1 MGKEINIY
9 WTLQRIIRFSPQS
22 PSQVTIVLIPIAQM
36 RKLRC
41 RVKLQAQ
48 DHMIGKCQKPGPCH
62 TYSVD
67 STRGW
72 GGAPFYLNSPHLHHE
87 DSSEF
92 SVSLRRCPN
101 SYPFLFLSQGLSH
114 LIIRHCI
121 LTPTTTTMK
130 LPNESSR
137 PPSSHHFLL
146 FSCLRPVLWG
156 TYSVPRE
163 RPRAGSSL

>member
-1 MGKEINIY
+1 MYSALFSFLSFWNSLAVRDLPFTPSLPLTVRMSPVGKEINIY

-101 SYPFLFLSQGLSH
+101 SYSFLFLSQGLSH

-121 LTPTTTTMK
+121 LTP
-130 LPNESSR
+130 
-137 PPSSHHFLL
+137 HHHHHEA
-146 FSCLRPVLWG
+146 PK
-156 TYSVPRE
+156 
-163 RPRAGSSL
+163 